1 MLEKHEKQLLS
12 HIDNLLTTVSSQSEI
27 SAYPALAGMF
37 WSIRRELDAIC
48 STLLD
53 NRRREIVHGLDQT
66 SVLYKMLS
74 GKTVAIPDNIVHSYD
89 PTKATGMSP
98 YRSITE
104 IVQYAKKWH
113 GHTPHSHVHGAVDVS
128 SVYDMSDNSVI
139 VKFRGSDAAL
149 KFENPDSTV
158 ALYHSPLLSEP
169 LTISMERSWI
179 DETFHNDIVEA
190 LCGKEGLVKN
200 ADEVLGEHWYTAGED
215 SQPKVLP
222 ESVERLTDLL
232 SRYMYGEAMRSTCSY
247 YLNGYEITLEAVG
260 RLAIKSVKNVET
272 RSEIHRWYR
281 NPLLVTDIRKT
292 IESKVEELLNIHDLE
307 MTGDCPRD

>member
-1 MLEKHEKQLLS
+1 MLEKHEKQLMS
-12 HIDNLLTTVSSQSEI
+12 HIDNLLTTMSSQSEI
-27 SAYPALAGMF
+27 SAYPALSGMF
-37 WSIRRELDAIC
+37 WSIRSELNAIC
-48 STLLD
+48 TTLLD
-53 NRRREIVHGLDQT
+53 NRRREIVHGLDQS

-89 PTKATGMSP
+89 PTKATEFGP

-104 IVQYAKKWH
+104 IAQYAKKWH
-113 GHTPHSHVHGAVDVS
+113 DPHPHHHVQIGVGVC

-149 KFENPDSTV
+149 KFENPDSAV

-169 LTISMERSWI
+169 LTISMGRSWI
-179 DETFHNDIVEA
+179 DETFHNAIVEM
-190 LCGKEGLVKN
+190 LCGKEGFVKN
-200 ADEVLGEHWYTAGED
+200 ADEVLGGHWYTVGED
-215 SQPKVLP
+215 SLPKELP

-232 SRYMYGEAMRSTCSY
+232 SRYMYGEAMRGACSY
-247 YLNGYEITLEAVG
+247 CLNGYEITLRADSQ
-260 RLAIKSVKNVET
+260 LTIKSVKHVET
-272 RSEIHRWYR
+272 GWEIHHWYR

-307 MTGDCPRD
+307 MTGV